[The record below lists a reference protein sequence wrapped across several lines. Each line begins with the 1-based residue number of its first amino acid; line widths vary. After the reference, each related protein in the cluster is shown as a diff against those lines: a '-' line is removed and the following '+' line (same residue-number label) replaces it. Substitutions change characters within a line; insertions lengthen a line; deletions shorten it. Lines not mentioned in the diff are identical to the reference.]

1 MRVSVSVSVSV
12 RVRVRVRV
20 RVSVVSLSGP
30 YSVIIVSL
38 SCHCLSFLRRF
49 SALVSLECPCRAIRV
64 SVSVSVRGSGGQ
76 GVTVSGGQCQCQC
89 QGYWVI
95 VSSTELER
103 SHSLIVFTI
112 EEDRRNGHSVSCD
125 SKIPSQAAGGLC
137 AIAVFEMQRFILNVT
152 VASPVRL

>member
-1 MRVSVSVSVSV
+1 MPFVSVSVS
-12 RVRVRVRV
+12 
-20 RVSVVSLSGP
+20 
-30 YSVIIVSL
+30 
-38 SCHCLSFLRRF
+38 
-49 SALVSLECPCRAIRV
+49 
-64 SVSVSVRGSGGQ
+64 GGQ
-76 GVTVSGGQCQCQC
+76 GVRVSGGQCQC

-95 VSSTELER
+95 LSSTELER

>member
-1 MRVSVSVSVSV
+1 MPFVSVSVSVSV
-12 RVRVRVRV
+12 
-20 RVSVVSLSGP
+20 SG
-30 YSVIIVSL
+30 VQG
-38 SCHCLSFLRRF
+38 F
-49 SALVSLECPCRAIRV
+49 
-64 SVSVSVRGSGGQ
+64 RGSRCQ

-89 QGYWVI
+89 QGYWLI

-125 SKIPSQAAGGLC
+125 SKMPSQAAGGLC